1 MEELEPKLLVVE
13 LFNRF
18 LGKPLAALLRL
29 AGIEVRN
36 PDHLF
41 PDHVVMAIL
50 VMLFIMIFFGLAT
63 RRLKPVPG
71 RLQSLLE
78 VLVGFFQ
85 GIITD
90 IIGEGGLR
98 YLPVIGTVGIFIFAS
113 NLIGL
118 FPGFMSP
125 TSKLM
130 TTLGCALVVFF
141 YYHYQ
146 GMKAQGVFRYLKT
159 FMGPIPAM
167 APLLV
172 PIELISHFSRA
183 ISLSMRL
190 FGNIFAEDVI
200 ILIVGI
206 ILPFLL
212 PIPFMAVAIFTAVV
226 QSFVFILLSCIY
238 IGGAV
243 SHDH

>member
-98 YLPVIGTVGIFIFAS
+98 YLPVIGSVGIFLS
-113 NLIGL
+113 QGRLI
-118 FPGFMSP
+118 
-125 TSKLM
+125 
-130 TTLGCALVVFF
+130 
-141 YYHYQ
+141 
-146 GMKAQGVFRYLKT
+146 
-159 FMGPIPAM
+159 I
-167 APLLV
+167 
-172 PIELISHFSRA
+172 
-183 ISLSMRL
+183 
-190 FGNIFAEDVI
+190 
-200 ILIVGI
+200 
-206 ILPFLL
+206 
-212 PIPFMAVAIFTAVV
+212 V
-226 QSFVFILLSCIY
+226 QSEDADLIEDRLNQKMQSHLDVLLRLLYSTINHFRAHVKAIHSITDSLEEKIANSSEIKY
-238 IGGAV
+238 L
-243 SHDH
+243 SK